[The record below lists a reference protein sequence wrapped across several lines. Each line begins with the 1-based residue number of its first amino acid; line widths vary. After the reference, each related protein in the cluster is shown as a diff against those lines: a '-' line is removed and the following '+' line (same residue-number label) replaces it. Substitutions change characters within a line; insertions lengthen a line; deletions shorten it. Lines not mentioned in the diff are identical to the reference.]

1 MFILPKM
8 EPSVVLIK
16 HGGDSMNDFLKDQIQ
31 ASYMIKKAI
40 FEDDNLVALIR
51 QVALI
56 IVEVYTRGNKVLL
69 AGNGGSAADA
79 QHLAGELV
87 NRLYF
92 DRPGLP
98 AIALTTDTS
107 VMTAIGNDSSFEMIF
122 ARQIQAIGAKGDLF
136 IGISTSGNSANI
148 VNALHECKKKGL
160 ITVGLTGQCPNR
172 ITEIA
177 DYCIQVPAS
186 ETPRVQEC
194 HILIGH
200 IICAIVEQAIFRGN
214 I

>member
-1 MFILPKM
+1 MIDFI
-8 EPSVVLIK
+8 
-16 HGGDSMNDFLKDQIQ
+16 KDQIQ
-31 ASYMIKKAI
+31 ASYTIKQAI
-40 FEDDNLVALIR
+40 LADGGLIGLIKEVALKT
-51 QVALI
+51 VA
-56 IVEVYTRGNKVLL
+56 VYTGGHKVLL

-107 VMTAIGNDSSFEMIF
+107 VLTAIGNDSSFDEIF
-122 ARQIQAIGAKGDLF
+122 ARQIQAIGVSGDLF
-136 IGISTSGNSANI
+136 IGISTSGNSPNI
-148 VNALHECKKKGL
+148 VNAFHECKTKGV
-160 ITVGLTGQCPNR
+160 ITVGLTGQGPNR
-172 ITEIA
+172 VAEIA
-177 DYCIQVPAS
+177 DYCIQVPAT

-200 IICAIVEQAIFRGN
+200 IICAVVERAIFQNGFRDDSRSGF
-214 I
+214 